1 MLKEQEKYL
10 FQVFLLFDFLSIFFV
25 YLLSAPLSLSIMDL
39 LSIQKTMGA
48 ALNHDLSPVW
58 NDHILLLPFLLI
70 SSLLFLNLFGNLRPI
85 GFLRVKAIIL
95 RTGISCLF
103 SLMAISLFAF
113 FFTSYENKICF
124 LITFFVILW
133 IFLLFGRLCLF
144 FSGNG
149 GNPSEFIKHIL
160 IIGTN
165 DTAIRALEAL
175 ENRWIKIIGI
185 LTENSTS
192 REGTVHGLP
201 ILGRVKDLDSILE
214 KHIVDIA
221 LLADGSWDPDQIHR
235 LARRLDTVGLDFAF
249 TSPDI
254 KNKLGGLT
262 KETLDDNHLFLIKS
276 VHRSPEKILL
286 KRLIDFLLSA
296 LLIVLSIPLWVII
309 PILIKNDSP
318 GPVLFRQERIG
329 KNGRRFVMY
338 KFRSMV
344 QDAED
349 RLESLASLNEVDGP
363 AFKMKDD
370 PRITRIGKIL
380 RRMSLDELP
389 QLLNV
394 LKGDMS
400 LVGPR
405 PPIFKEVL
413 QYQSW
418 ERKRLSVIPGI
429 TCFWQVSGRSE
440 LKFNEWMKL
449 DMQYIDNW
457 SLILDLKILIMTI
470 SAVLSSRGA
479 Q

>member
-10 FQVFLLFDFLSIFFV
+10 FQVFLLFDFLSVLFAYIV
-25 YLLSAPLSLSIMDL
+25 SAPLSLSLMDL
-39 LSIQKTMGA
+39 LSIHKTMGSS
-48 ALNHDLSPVW
+48 LNYDLSSAW
-58 NDHILLLPFLLI
+58 NDSILLLPFLLI
-70 SSLLFLNLFGNLRPI
+70 CSLLFLNLFGSLRPA
-85 GFLRVKAIIL
+85 GFQGVRAIIL

-103 SLMAISLFAF
+103 SWVIMSILTFFYGSSENVIGFLLTF
-113 FFTSYENKICF
+113 FF
-124 LITFFVILW
+124 ILW
-133 IFLLFGRLCLF
+133 IFLAFGRLCLY
-144 FSGNG
+144 FSGRNQS
-149 GNPSEFIKHIL
+149 PSEFIRHVL
-160 IIGTN
+160 IIGAN
-165 DTAIRALEAL
+165 DNVFKIGEVLD
-175 ENRWIKIIGI
+175 NRWVKVIGI
-185 LTENSTS
+185 LADNDTS
-192 REGTVHGLP
+192 LGGMVHGHP

-221 LLADGSWDPDQIHR
+221 LLADGSWDTDQIHR
-235 LARRLDTVGLDFAF
+235 LARHCDTVGLDFAF
-249 TSPDI
+249 TSPEI
-254 KNKLGGLT
+254 KNKLGGHL
-262 KETLDDNHLFLIKS
+262 KETTDENHFFLIKS
-276 VHRSPEKILL
+276 IRRSPRQALL
-286 KRLIDFLLSA
+286 KRLIDFLVSA
-296 LLIVLSIPLWVII
+296 FLIVLSLPLWVII
-309 PILIKNDSP
+309 PVLIKRDSP
-318 GPVLFRQERIG
+318 GPALFRQERIG

-344 QDAED
+344 HDAED
-349 RLESLASLNEVDGP
+349 RLESLMSLNEVDGP
-363 AFKMKDD
+363 AFKMKGD

-405 PPIFKEVL
+405 PPIFEEVL
-413 QYQSW
+413 QYQTW
-418 ERKRLSVIPGI
+418 ERKRLSVVPGI

>member
-10 FQVFLLFDFLSIFFV
+10 FQVFLIFDLLSVLFA
-25 YLLSAPLSLSIMDL
+25 YLISAPLSLSIMDL
-39 LSIQKTMGA
+39 LSIQNTMGPS
-48 ALNHDLSPVW
+48 LSHDLSSAW
-58 NDHILLLPFLLI
+58 NDYILLLPFLLI
-70 SSLLFLNLFGNLRPI
+70 CSLLFLNLFGSLRPA
-85 GFLRVKAIIL
+85 GFQGVKAIIL

-103 SLMAISLFAF
+103 SWMITSV
-113 FFTSYENKICF
+113 FTFLYGYSENITCF

-133 IFLLFGRLCLF
+133 IFLAFGRLCQF
-144 FSGNG
+144 FSGRNR
-149 GNPSEFIKHIL
+149 NPSEFIKHVL

-165 DTAIRALEAL
+165 DKVFKTGEVP
-175 ENRWIKIIGI
+175 NSRWVKAIGI
-185 LTENSTS
+185 LVDNDSAH
-192 REGTVHGLP
+192 EGTVHGLP
-201 ILGRVKDLDSILE
+201 ILGRVKELDSILE

-221 LLADGSWDPDQIHR
+221 LLADGSWEADQIHR
-235 LARRLDTVGLDFAF
+235 LARHCDTMGLDFAF
-249 TSPDI
+249 ISPEI
-254 KNKLGGLT
+254 RNILGGHI
-262 KETLDDNHLFLIKS
+262 KETIDDNHFFLIRS
-276 VHRSPEKILL
+276 IRRSPRQALL
-286 KRLIDFLLSA
+286 KRLIDFLVSAFFILLS
-296 LLIVLSIPLWVII
+296 LPLWVII
-309 PILIKNDSP
+309 PVLIKKDSQ
-318 GPVLFRQERIG
+318 GPALFRQERIG
-329 KNGRRFVMY
+329 KNGRRFIMY

-344 QDAED
+344 HDAED
-349 RLESLASLNEVDGP
+349 RLESLVSLNEVDGP

-413 QYQSW
+413 QYQRW
-418 ERKRLSVIPGI
+418 ERKRLSVVPGI

>member
-10 FQVFLLFDFLSIFFV
+10 FQVFLLFDFLSVLFA
-25 YLLSAPLSLSIMDL
+25 YLISAPLSLSIMDL
-39 LSIQKTMGA
+39 LSIQKTMGPS
-48 ALNHDLSPVW
+48 LSHDLSSVW
-58 NDHILLLPFLLI
+58 NDYIFLLPFLLI
-70 SSLLFLNLFGNLRPI
+70 CSLLFLNLFGSLRPA
-85 GFLRVKAIIL
+85 GFQGVKAIIL
-95 RTGISCLF
+95 RAGISCLF
-103 SLMAISLFAF
+103 SWMAMSILVY
-113 FFTSYENKICF
+113 FFTSSEYGIGF

-133 IFLLFGRLCLF
+133 IFLAFGRLCLF
-144 FSGNG
+144 FSGHNR
-149 GNPSEFIKHIL
+149 NPSEFIKHVL
-160 IIGTN
+160 IIVEN
-165 DTAIRALEAL
+165 DKVFKSGEVP
-175 ENRWIKIIGI
+175 NSRWVKAIGI
-185 LTENSTS
+185 LADNDTS
-192 REGTVHGLP
+192 HEGTVHGLP

-221 LLADGSWDPDQIHR
+221 LLVDGSWDADQIRR
-235 LARRLDTVGLDFAF
+235 LARHCDTVGLDFAF
-249 TSPDI
+249 TSPEI
-254 KNKLGGLT
+254 RNILERYV
-262 KETLDDNHLFLIKS
+262 KETIDDHHFFLIKS
-276 VHRSPEKILL
+276 IRRSPRQVLL
-286 KRLIDFLLSA
+286 KHLVDFLVSA
-296 LLIVLSIPLWVII
+296 FLIVLSLPLWVII
-309 PILIKNDSP
+309 PVLIKRDSQ
-318 GPVLFRQERIG
+318 GPALFRQERIG

-344 QDAED
+344 HDAED
-349 RLESLASLNEVDGP
+349 KLESLASLNEVDGP

-413 QYQSW
+413 QYQRW
-418 ERKRLSVIPGI
+418 ERKRLSVVPGI

-457 SLILDLKILIMTI
+457 SLILDMKILIMTI